1 LEYSATTPKI
11 SEYLRILFRGRWII
25 FMSFLTVLATAAYLT
40 YKMEP
45 EYEASSTVLVSQE
58 DIMEARVF
66 NAPMAYYAQQTH
78 VANQVEIIKSQSLA
92 EEVIRSLEASPY
104 RNELEIMKSGT
115 ETSELTLDDRVRRLR
130 KNMSVNK
137 VKDTDILVVTYRA
150 HTGFEA
156 AFLANAISEQYYKS
170 SFQETRGEISEVRR
184 FLEEQLQ
191 DVRTKLSR
199 SEDLLKR
206 YKENQRVVAL
216 EPETQKLVEQAA
228 TFESYYN
235 QAETDLNSN
244 LRRLDYL
251 KKQLSETKSTL
262 VEDVTQI
269 TSPLIEQL
277 QKDIAERQSRVA
289 SLLAAPSPGT
299 DITVTAIEKEIEQ
312 IKNRLI
318 DETKKIASPGI
329 ASMDPLATSQ
339 DIFNNILTTEIEV
352 RSLTA
357 RVEALRNIVESFNA
371 QLETLP
377 EKSLVLARLERDT
390 KLNENLYLMLR
401 EKYEETRITEA
412 GKMPGVRIIDK
423 AKPPQKPARPN
434 KRVNILIGIFLG
446 LGLGIAISFGLEFMD
461 DSIKTPEDVEKL
473 RLPLL
478 GAIPAVKVAEVA
490 RRLKQEG
497 KDYSV
502 DELDRLESK
511 LVTHFSPRS
520 PVSEAYRSLR
530 TNLQF
535 MGPDHTRKVWLVT
548 SAATKDGK
556 STILANLAIAV
567 AQTGARVLLIDSNL
581 RHPVLHE
588 FFGLDETQGLAN
600 ILRGSIKL
608 DQAVKRTDI
617 ENLSLLTAG
626 EVQGGPS
633 ELTASNGLKSLLEE
647 ARTKYDFVLLDSP
660 PLLAVTDAAILAS
673 GADGTLLV
681 VGSGFVSPREV
692 LFAISQLNR
701 GNNSSALGI
710 VLNGLDIKKIYGSYY
725 YYFHY
730 QYHPY
735 YDSEDKKER
744 KRKRIAPADT
754 KS

>member
-1 LEYSATTPKI
+1 MEYNVTTPKI

-25 FMSFLTVLATAAYLT
+25 FMSFLTVVATAAYLT

-45 EYEASSTVLVSQE
+45 EYEASSTVLVAQE

-78 VANQVEIIKSQSLA
+78 VANQVEIIKSHSLA
-92 EEVIRSLEASPY
+92 EEVIQSLATSPY
-104 RNELEIMKSGT
+104 CDELEVMSRGT
-115 ETSELTLDDRVRRLR
+115 EKGEITLDERVERLR
-130 KNMSVNK
+130 KNMDVAK

-150 HTGFEA
+150 HSAFEA
-156 AFLANAISEQYYKS
+156 AFLANAIAEQYYKS
-170 SFQETRGEISEVRR
+170 SFQETRGEVTEVRR

-191 DVRTKLSR
+191 DVRAKLSR
-199 SEDLLKR
+199 SEELLKR
-206 YKENQRVVAL
+206 YKENQRLVAL
-216 EPETQKLVEQAA
+216 EPETKKLVEQAA

-235 QAETDLNSN
+235 QAETDLNAN

-262 VEDVTQI
+262 VEDVIQI

-289 SLLAAPSPGT
+289 SLLATPSPGT
-299 DITVTAIEKEIEQ
+299 DITVTALDKEIEQ
-312 IKNRLI
+312 IKKRLI
-318 DETKKIASPGI
+318 EETRKIASGGI

-339 DIFNNILTTEIEV
+339 DIFNNILATEIEV

-357 RVEALRNIVESFNA
+357 RAEALRGIVENFNA

-423 AKPPQKPARPN
+423 AKPPQKPTRPN
-434 KRVNILIGIFLG
+434 KRLNILVGIFLG
-446 LGLGIAISFGLEFMD
+446 LGLGIAISFALEFMD

-473 RLPLL
+473 KLPLL
-478 GAIPAVKVAEVA
+478 GTIPAVKIAEVA

-497 KDYSV
+497 KPYSV
-502 DELDRLESK
+502 EELDRLESK

-530 TNLQF
+530 TNIQF
-535 MGPDHTRKVWLVT
+535 LGPDHTKKVWLVT
-548 SAATKDGK
+548 SAATREGK
-556 STILANLAIAV
+556 STILANLAIAM
-567 AQTGARVLLIDSNL
+567 AQTGVRVLLIDSDL

-588 FFGLDETQGLAN
+588 FFGLDEARGLAD
-600 ILRGSIKL
+600 ILRGSISL

-617 ENLSLLTAG
+617 ENLSLITAG
-626 EVQGGPS
+626 ELSSGSS
-633 ELTASNGLKSLLEE
+633 ELTVSNGLRLLIEE
-647 ARTKYDFVLLDSP
+647 AKSKYDFVFMDSP

-692 LFAISQLNR
+692 SYAVSQLSR
-701 GNNSSALGI
+701 GNSSCLGI
-710 VLNGLDIKKIYGSYY
+710 ILNGLDIKKIYGSYY

-735 YDSEDKKER
+735 YDMEDKKER
-744 KRKRIAPADT
+744 KRKKIAPADT
-754 KS
+754 AT